1 MKYIINNFN
10 LFDLQAKLKNFLS
23 KNYKNKYYKR
33 IKQKYFHILI
43 YVMII
48 MLIVVNVYWKI

>member
-33 IKQKYFHILI
+33 IKQKIFSYINLCNDYYNGNFF
-43 YVMII
+43 
-48 MLIVVNVYWKI
+48 WKI

>member
-10 LFDLQAKLKNFLS
+10 LFDLQAKLKIFLS

-33 IKQKYFHILI
+33 IKQKIFSYKRF
-43 YVMII
+43 
-48 MLIVVNVYWKI
+48 N